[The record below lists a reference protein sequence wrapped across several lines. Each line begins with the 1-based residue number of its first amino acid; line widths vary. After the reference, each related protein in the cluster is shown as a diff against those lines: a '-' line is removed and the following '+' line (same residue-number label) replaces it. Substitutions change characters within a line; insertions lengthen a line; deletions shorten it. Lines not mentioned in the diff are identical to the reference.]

1 MNVHLVMN
9 DIIVIW
15 ASEYHKVELEKQERY
30 YILLKLNKIKILKI
44 LLKIHIVC
52 NFSIFTVPRY
62 TDRFI

>member
-1 MNVHLVMN
+1 MN

-44 LLKIHIVC
+44 LLKIHKIRV
-52 NFSIFTVPRY
+52 
-62 TDRFI
+62 

>member
-44 LLKIHIVC
+44 LLKNHKIRV
-52 NFSIFTVPRY
+52 
-62 TDRFI
+62 